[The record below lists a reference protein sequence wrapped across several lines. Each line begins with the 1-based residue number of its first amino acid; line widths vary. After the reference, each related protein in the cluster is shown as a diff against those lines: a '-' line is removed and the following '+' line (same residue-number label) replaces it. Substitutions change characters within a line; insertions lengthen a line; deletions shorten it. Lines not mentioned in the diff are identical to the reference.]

1 MKKILVSSALAFAT
15 LAFLGMSQL
24 SAGDGT
30 KCGAG
35 KCGDSPKV
43 MKCGSG
49 KCGNT
54 TKPKVGKCGS
64 GKCGAS
70 EKPVKPAPKSTGK
83 CGVGKCG

>member
-1 MKKILVSSALAFAT
+1 MKKIVITSVLAFAT
-15 LAFLGMSQL
+15 VAFLGMSQL
-24 SAGDGT
+24 LAGDSG

-35 KCGDSPKV
+35 KCGDSTKV

-70 EKPVKPAPKSTGK
+70 EKPAKPAPKTTGK

>member
-1 MKKILVSSALAFAT
+1 MKKILVTSVLAFAT
-15 LAFLGMSQL
+15 VAFLGMSQL
-24 SAGDGT
+24 SAADGM

-43 MKCGSG
+43 MKCGAG

-54 TKPKVGKCGS
+54 TKPMK

-70 EKPVKPAPKSTGK
+70 EKPAKPAPMSTGK
-83 CGVGKCG
+83 CGVGKCS